1 MSGYSEEPNV
11 GHKEE
16 LTESAQHH
24 ALFQLAEEAIDDEE
38 DYEKECEPIDDKDD
52 PNNFLDEARDED
64 EE

>member
-1 MSGYSEEPNV
+1 M
-11 GHKEE
+11 
-16 LTESAQHH
+16 TESAQHH

-38 DYEKECEPIDDKDD
+38 DYEKECEQIDDKDD